1 MIDVALVRSLAE
13 EALASEKL
21 FVVDVKVSAGN
32 EITVIIDSDD
42 EVNIDDLIEI
52 NRAIEAGLDRDA
64 EDFELNV
71 SSAGVGQPLVML
83 RQYKKLID
91 KDVEIVL
98 RDGSK
103 LIAVLKAA
111 DEGSVTVSYNEKV
124 AVEGKK
130 RKVLQEVVRVIP
142 MEEVK
147 NTCEHLNFK

>member
-1 MIDVALVRSLAE
+1 MIDTALVRSLAE
-13 EALASEKL
+13 GALTSEKQ
-21 FVVDVKVSAGN
+21 FVVDVKVSASN
-32 EITVIIDSDD
+32 EITVTIDSDD
-42 EVNIDDLIEI
+42 EVNIDDLIGI

-71 SSAGVGQPLVML
+71 TSAGIGQPLVML
-83 RQYKKLID
+83 RQYRKLID
-91 KDVEIVL
+91 KDVEMVL

-111 DEGSVTVSYNEKV
+111 DEGSVTVAYSEKV
-124 AVEGKK
+124 AVEGRK

-147 NTCEHLNFK
+147 ITREHLNFK